1 MFSNRSES
9 DPVEYAETPVE
20 FTSIP
25 IPAQTVKQPLV
36 QPVEPPVSADLHYL
50 NALLQR
56 RYDMNIRDAGIMVT
70 NQKMLT
76 NLIKDITAAMLSDS
90 AMQLDTSMR
99 RSHAILNSAR
109 TELNR
114 INATLH
120 YADILNDMP
129 QTWWERFEL
138 TRAFNIIPYILIGL
152 NTVLSFAAIILST
165 MLCTKLWS
173 LLP

>member
-1 MFSNRSES
+1 MFSNRSEF
-9 DPVEYAETPVE
+9 DPVEYAETPVD
-20 FTSIP
+20 FTAISV
-25 IPAQTVKQPLV
+25 PAPLP
-36 QPVEPPVSADLHYL
+36 QEPLTRQVEPPVSADLHYL

-56 RYDMNIRDAGIMVT
+56 RYDMNIKDAGIMVT
-70 NQKMLT
+70 NQTMLT
-76 NLIKDITAAMLSDS
+76 HLIRDITAAMLSDS
-90 AMQLDTSMR
+90 AVQLDARMQ

-120 YADILNDMP
+120 YADILNDVP

-138 TRAFNIIPYILIGL
+138 TRAFNIIPYILIGI
-152 NTVLSFAAIILST
+152 NTVLSLAAIVLST
-165 MLCTKLWS
+165 MLCSKLWS

>member
-1 MFSNRSES
+1 MFSNRSEF

-129 QTWWERFEL
+129 
-138 TRAFNIIPYILIGL
+138 
-152 NTVLSFAAIILST
+152 
-165 MLCTKLWS
+165 
-173 LLP
+173 